1 MRLSQDEKNI
11 ISIIEKAQRV
21 LRARKV
27 EDVGVVKRGG
37 FAFGWVFCL
46 CGTVMAQA
54 LPEDEIQINFSNY
67 FDSFDVAIIYPSVT
81 LTKKMSEST
90 SVTGRYLVDMVSAA
104 SIKNAGSSGEG
115 EASSDEDEEY
125 QTRVDA
131 VTSASGYGEGSA
143 FDDVRYEAG
152 LGFTQLVG
160 LGTMSVNGIFSR
172 ENDYQSATIA
182 SSLSQSF
189 AKKNTTIGVGFV
201 RSWDTVSP
209 ETKDWERDKNVT
221 TLSANVSQILSTR
234 VVAQVLGSYTTESGY
249 LADAYQQVTINGEDL
264 DPIHPDNRVRKAAAG
279 RLKFRLTEKSSMQ
292 VGYRYYWDDWDVT
305 SHTGSLNYKRYLSSN
320 VIVGLGVRSY
330 LQGRASFFKPS
341 YDQVE
346 TFITT
351 DIKLDSGFSNEL
363 QFDLT
368 IHGDENNLLGF
379 LGDKIQY
386 NLSVSLYQRH
396 SDTPYWFNGSK
407 DLLSTDFNFGIR
419 YRF

>member
-1 MRLSQDEKNI
+1 MH
-11 ISIIEKAQRV
+11 
-21 LRARKV
+21 KV
-27 EDVGVVKRGG
+27 EGVGVVKQCGLT
-37 FAFGWVFCL
+37 FGWVFCL
-46 CGTVMAQA
+46 CSGAMAQA

-67 FDSFDVAIIYPSVT
+67 FDTFDVAIIYPSVT

-104 SIKNAGSSGEG
+104 SIKNTGSSGDG
-115 EASSDEDEEY
+115 EAFSDDDDDDEY
-125 QTRVDA
+125 QTDVDG
-131 VTSASGYGEGSA
+131 VTSASGYGEGPA
-143 FDDVRYEAG
+143 FDDVRYEGG

-172 ENDYQSATIA
+172 ENDYQSATLA

-189 AKKNTTIGVGFV
+189 AKKNTTLGVGFV
-201 RSWDTVSP
+201 RSWDTASP

-221 TLSANVSQILSTR
+221 TFSANVSQVLNTKM
-234 VVAQVLGSYTTESGY
+234 VAQVLGSYTTESGY
-249 LADAYQQVTINGEDL
+249 LADAYQQVTINGETL
-264 DPIHPDNRVRKAAAG
+264 DPVHPNRRIRKAVAG

-292 VGYRYYWDDWDVT
+292 LGYRYYWDDWDVK
-305 SHTGSLNYKRYLSSN
+305 SHTASLNYKRYVSPN

-330 LQGRASFFKPS
+330 LQGRASFFKPA

-346 TFITT
+346 EFITT

-368 IHGDENNLLGF
+368 INGSESNLLGF
-379 LGDKIQY
+379 LGDKVQY
-386 NLSVSLYQRH
+386 NLSASVYQRH

-407 DLLSTDFNFGIR
+407 ELLSTDFNFGIR